1 MIYECCCE
9 DITFDKWKVL
19 MHGAR
24 KCSYKR
30 LISKIKREIPSL
42 YEQLMLDVPNPY
54 AEQYRHPLY
63 NCSFNDRVF
72 YKKIGGFQNFI

>member
-30 LISKIKREIPSL
+30 LIPKIKREIPSL

-54 AEQYRHPLY
+54 AEQCRQTDTHYILVHSMIEY
-63 NCSFNDRVF
+63 
-72 YKKIGGFQNFI
+72 FIRK

>member
-54 AEQYRHPLY
+54 AEQCRQTDTHYILVHSMIEY
-63 NCSFNDRVF
+63 
-72 YKKIGGFQNFI
+72 FIRK

>member
-1 MIYECCCE
+1 MRYECCCS
-9 DITFDKWKVL
+9 DITFDQWKVL
-19 MHGAR
+19 MCGAR

-54 AEQYRHPLY
+54 AEQCRQTDTHYILVHSMIEY
-63 NCSFNDRVF
+63 
-72 YKKIGGFQNFI
+72 FIRK

>member
-9 DITFDKWKVL
+9 DITLDKWKVL
-19 MHGAR
+19 VHGAR

-54 AEQYRHPLY
+54 DEQCRQTDTHYILVHSMIEY
-63 NCSFNDRVF
+63 
-72 YKKIGGFQNFI
+72 FIRK

>member
-54 AEQYRHPLY
+54 AEQCRQTYTHYILVHSMIEY
-63 NCSFNDRVF
+63 
-72 YKKIGGFQNFI
+72 FIRK

>member
-54 AEQYRHPLY
+54 AEQCRQTNTHYILVHSMIEY
-63 NCSFNDRVF
+63 
-72 YKKIGGFQNFI
+72 FIRK

>member
-9 DITFDKWKVL
+9 DITFNKWKVL

-54 AEQYRHPLY
+54 AEQCRQTDTHYILVHSMIEY
-63 NCSFNDRVF
+63 
-72 YKKIGGFQNFI
+72 FIRK

>member
-24 KCSYKR
+24 KCSYKS
-30 LISKIKREIPSL
+30 LIFKIKREIPSL

-54 AEQYRHPLY
+54 AEQCRQTDTHYILVHSMIEY
-63 NCSFNDRVF
+63 
-72 YKKIGGFQNFI
+72 FIRK

>member
-54 AEQYRHPLY
+54 AEQCRQTDTHYIIVHSMIEY
-63 NCSFNDRVF
+63 
-72 YKKIGGFQNFI
+72 FIRK

>member
-19 MHGAR
+19 MYGAR

-54 AEQYRHPLY
+54 AEQCRQTDTHYILVHSMIEY
-63 NCSFNDRVF
+63 
-72 YKKIGGFQNFI
+72 FIRK

>member
-54 AEQYRHPLY
+54 SEQCRQTDTHYILVHSMIEY
-63 NCSFNDRVF
+63 
-72 YKKIGGFQNFI
+72 FIRK

>member
-1 MIYECCCE
+1 MIYECCCGY
-9 DITFDKWKVL
+9 ITFDKWKVL

-54 AEQYRHPLY
+54 AEQCRQTDTHYILVHSMIEY
-63 NCSFNDRVF
+63 
-72 YKKIGGFQNFI
+72 FIRK

>member
-42 YEQLMLDVPNPY
+42 YEQLMLDAPNPY
-54 AEQYRHPLY
+54 DEQCRQTDTHYILVHSMIEY
-63 NCSFNDRVF
+63 
-72 YKKIGGFQNFI
+72 FIRK

>member
-1 MIYECCCE
+1 MRYECCCE
-9 DITFDKWKVL
+9 DVTFEQWQVL

-30 LISKIKREIPSL
+30 LVSRIRKEIPAL

-54 AEQYRHPLY
+54 AEQCQQTDTHYILVHSMIEY
-63 NCSFNDRVF
+63 
-72 YKKIGGFQNFI
+72 FIRK

>member
-54 AEQYRHPLY
+54 AEQCQQTNTHYILVHSMIEY
-63 NCSFNDRVF
+63 
-72 YKKIGGFQNFI
+72 FIRK